1 MEHGREHEVGRAVLQ
16 FLVTP
21 VQGDCRVAVLISS
34 FPNSIFPEINSNSTL
49 AGSGALFGFQRDAR
63 LGAWGFVKE
72 TVFTRAFHVR
82 SIEASLKADPTPR
95 CGRTEGAESRQA
107 PRPR

>member
-1 MEHGREHEVGRAVLQ
+1 MEHGREHEVGRAGLE

-49 AGSGALFGFQRDAR
+49 AGSGALFGFQSGRPF
-63 LGAWGFVKE
+63 GGFGKE
-72 TVFTRAFHVR
+72 TVFTPDFQNRGDAQGGLDAALRPDRR
-82 SIEASLKADPTPR
+82 S
-95 CGRTEGAESRQA
+95 
-107 PRPR
+107 